1 MAQSSRGPIY
11 DSLLELS
18 RLAVRVADSLE
29 SQIDQAAQLV
39 MGCLATGNKVLVCG
53 NGGSA
58 ADAQHFAAELIGKMA
73 RERRALPA
81 ISLAV
86 DPSTVTAL
94 GNDYGFDNVFARQ
107 VEGLGRPSDVLLVIS
122 TSGRSTN
129 ILKALDTARQNGLR
143 TIALVGEGGDPS
155 LDACDVCVHVPSP
168 NSQRVQELHTAILHL
183 ICAHVES
190 RI

>member
-1 MAQSSRGPIY
+1 MAQLSRGPIY

-29 SQIDQAAQLV
+29 SQIDQAAQRV
-39 MGCLATGNKVLVCG
+39 MECLANGNKVLVCG

-81 ISLAV
+81 MSLAV

-94 GNDYGFDNVFARQ
+94 GNDYGFDSVFARQ
-107 VEGLGRPSDVLLVIS
+107 VEGLGRAGDVLLVIS
-122 TSGRSTN
+122 TSGRSAN
-129 ILKALDTARQNGLR
+129 ILKALETARRGGLH
-143 TIALVGEGGDPS
+143 TIALVGEGGEPS
-155 LDACDVCVHVPSP
+155 VDMCDVCIHVPSP